1 MSHEPD
7 KNAHYLSRTALQSL
21 LDAIA
26 ARGFQCIGPQLVD
39 NAIRYQPIATVSQLP
54 QGLRDKQAPGH
65 YRVTQVEDNRYF
77 AWANGPQGLKPWV
90 FASEEPLWRSTRS
103 AEGKLT
109 FTATPPHPRKI
120 AVIGARACDIAALYI
135 QDKHFLQ
142 DDYKDP
148 YYASRRQ
155 HLVIIAVNCT
165 HPAETCFC
173 ASTGDGPRADYGFD
187 IALTELADGY
197 LIEARSQFGMEVL
210 QRLPLTPA
218 TQQHIDSAKAAL
230 ETATQ
235 QQQRQLPSRDLNKA
249 LFANLDHAQW
259 DDIARRCL
267 SCGNCT
273 SVCPTCFCHSET
285 ELAAV
290 DGNSSEHLRQWDSC
304 FSAGHSYIH
313 GVTIRAST
321 AQRYRQW
328 LTHKLG
334 SWHDQYGR
342 SGCVGCGR
350 CLTWCPVGIDITRE
364 VGIICSGATT

>member
-1 MSHEPD
+1 MSDGPD
-7 KNAHYLSRTALQSL
+7 KHTHYLTRTALQSL
-21 LDAIA
+21 LDAVA
-26 ARGFQCIGPQLVD
+26 ARGYQCIGPQVLD
-39 NAIRYQPIATVSQLP
+39 NAIRYQPLSKTSQLP
-54 QGLRDKQAPGH
+54 RGLRDMQGPGT
-65 YRVTQVEDNRYF
+65 YQVTQTDDNRYF
-77 AWANGPQGLKPWV
+77 AWANGPQGLKPFV
-90 FASEEPLWRSTRS
+90 FASEEVLWRSVRKDDGTLQFEQPR
-103 AEGKLT
+103 ATVKKL
-109 FTATPPHPRKI
+109 

-155 HLVIIAVNCT
+155 QLVIIAVNCT
-165 HPAETCFC
+165 HPADTCFC
-173 ASTGDGPRADYGFD
+173 VSTGDGPHAAYGYD

-197 LIEARSQFGMEVL
+197 LIEARSQFGMDVL
-210 QRLPLTPA
+210 QQLPVEPVTPEQLNA
-218 TQQHIDSAKAAL
+218 AKSAL
-230 ETATQ
+230 ESAA
-235 QQQRQLPSRDLNKA
+235 QQQRRLPSRDLNKA

-259 DDIARRCL
+259 EDIAKRCL

-273 SVCPTCFCHSET
+273 SVCPTCFCHSESEHT
-285 ELAAV
+285 AI
-290 DGNSSEHLRQWDSC
+290 DGNHSEHLRQWDSC

-313 GVTIRAST
+313 GITIRANT

-350 CLTWCPVGIDITRE
+350 CISWCPVGIDITRE
-364 VGIICSGATT
+364 VAIICDGEMK